1 MMEPFH
7 RPRVKI
13 CCIGNVKEAWRAIR
27 YGASALGLVSE
38 MPSGPGV
45 IDEATIANIA
55 RIVPPSISSF
65 LLTSKQDPSAII
77 EQHKRCAT
85 NVIQLCDQLKIES
98 YKELGEAMPGIGFV
112 QVIHVSG
119 EETLKEAL
127 AVAPHV
133 NGILLDSGNQT
144 LRVKQLGG
152 TGRTHDWSLSRR
164 IRQKVNIPVFLAG
177 GLTPENVVEAL
188 RQVQPFGVDVCN
200 GVRTN
205 GELDERKLVAFF
217 KAVSTYTSSNAD

>member
-1 MMEPFH
+1 MEPFH

-13 CCIGNVKEAWRAIR
+13 CCIGNVKEAWLAIR
-27 YGASALGLVSE
+27 HGASALGLVSE

-45 IDEATIANIA
+45 IDEATISNIA

-77 EQHKRCAT
+77 EQHKRCGT
-85 NVIQLCDQLKIES
+85 NVIQLCDRQKIES
-98 YKELGEAMPGIGFV
+98 YRELREAMPSTRFV

-127 AVAPHV
+127 DVAPHV

-144 LRVKQLGG
+144 LKIRQLGG
-152 TGRTHDWSLSRR
+152 TGRTHDWNLSRR
-164 IRQKVNIPVFLAG
+164 IRQEVSIPVFLAG
-177 GLTPENVVEAL
+177 GLNPENVAEAL
-188 RQVQPFGVDVCN
+188 GQVQPFGVDVCN

-205 GELDERKLVAFF
+205 GELDERKLADFF
-217 KAVSTYTSSNAD
+217 KAVSTYTSSIED

>member
-1 MMEPFH
+1 MEPFH

-13 CCIGNVKEAWRAIR
+13 CCISNAKEAWLAIR

-38 MPSGPGV
+38 ILSGPGV
-45 IDEATIANIA
+45 IPESTIAGIA
-55 RIVPPSISSF
+55 RIVPPSVSSF
-65 LLTSKQDPSAII
+65 LLTSKQDSSAII
-77 EQHKRCAT
+77 EQHKHCGT

-98 YKELGEAMPGIGFV
+98 YKELRDAMPGIGLV
-112 QVIHVSG
+112 QVIHVTG

-127 AVAPHV
+127 SVAPHV

-144 LRVKQLGG
+144 LSVKQLGG

-177 GLTPENVVEAL
+177 GLNPENVVEAL
-188 RQVQPFGVDVCN
+188 NRFNPLEWMSV
-200 GVRTN
+200 T
-205 GELDERKLVAFF
+205 E
-217 KAVSTYTSSNAD
+217 